1 MADQYISQVELF
13 AFGFAPKGWAPCAGQ
28 LLPIN
33 QNQALFALLG
43 TTYGG
48 DGRVTFG
55 LPDLRGR
62 LAAGFNSQTLP
73 QGTVTGQETVTLLST
88 QVPSHS
94 HAVVAINNGTS
105 GGTATPSGS
114 VSPGSPA
121 NSQTSAAVG
130 GYSTTLT
137 NTVPLAA
144 TGPSGNN
151 TPHSNM
157 MPYLTMNYCIALVG
171 IFPSRS

>member
-1 MADQYISQVELF
+1 MADQYLSQVELF
-13 AFGFAPKGWAPCAGQ
+13 AFGFAPKGWAPCNGQ

-62 LAAGFNSQTLP
+62 LAAGFDTQAVP
-73 QGTVTGQETVTLLST
+73 QGASIGQETVTLLST

-94 HAVVAINNGTS
+94 HAVIAVNNGTS
-105 GGTATPSGS
+105 GGTATPSSS
-114 VSPGSPA
+114 VFPGSPA
-121 NSQTSAAVG
+121 NSSTGAAVG
-130 GYSTTLT
+130 GYSASVTGGT
-137 NTVPLAA
+137 PLAA

-171 IFPSRS
+171 VFPSRS